1 MCPTHARPF
10 TVLCPVRPPH
20 NRQRDHRAT
29 NLDKGRQ
36 LPCHFSPFEAKKMD
50 YRQGNNTQLPGLK
63 ADTKYTSHV
72 VCILIY
78 TTIVQWYLNSQ
89 AYKFIKFMPQYL
101 QTYVLHAI
109 YIYIY
114 MCNTA
119 FELSHTPSF
128 PFFFMLFMVRAW

>member
-1 MCPTHARPF
+1 MCPSTHVPSLSF
-10 TVLCPVRPPH
+10 VPSVLHTIDRE
-20 NRQRDHRAT
+20 RYHRAT

-36 LPCHFSPFEAKKMD
+36 LPCQFSPFEAKKMD

-72 VCILIY
+72 NCLLIY

-109 YIYIY
+109 YIY
-114 MCNTA
+114 MCITA

-128 PFFFMLFMVRAW
+128 PFFFIFIMVRAW